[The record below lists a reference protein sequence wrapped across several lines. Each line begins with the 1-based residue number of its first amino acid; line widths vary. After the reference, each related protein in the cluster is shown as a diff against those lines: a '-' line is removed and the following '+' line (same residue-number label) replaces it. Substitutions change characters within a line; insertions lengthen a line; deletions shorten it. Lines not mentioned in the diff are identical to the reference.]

1 MEIECEWFTHLM
13 GRNHNT
19 GLDQDEWGCAISW
32 LPVLLVETTMVTNQA
47 SAEIS
52 KLRSVVEKPNLFLV
66 EDSNG

>member
-13 GRNHNT
+13 GRNPNT